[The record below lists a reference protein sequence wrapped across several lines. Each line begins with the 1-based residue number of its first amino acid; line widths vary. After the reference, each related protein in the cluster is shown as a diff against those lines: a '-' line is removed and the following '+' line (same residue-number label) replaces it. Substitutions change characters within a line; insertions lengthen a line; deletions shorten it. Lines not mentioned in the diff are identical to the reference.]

1 MGLKTLSGEIAAIR
15 SLFDK
20 NRREERKIVFYSESA
35 IYYLYYEGFINY
47 LLENTGWTITYITSD
62 RKDPVFEKG
71 SDRFKVCYISNAM
84 LAFTTGLLD
93 ADTLLFTMPDLN
105 NFHVKRS
112 TKKVEHIYIFHAVM
126 SAHMIYRKGAF
137 DHYDTIF
144 CIGPHHQVEIRETE
158 RCYGL
163 KEKRLL
169 EVGYPLLEK
178 IHSEHLEYKQ
188 TDEVARKGSPLI
200 LVAPTWSEGNIVE
213 TCIDELI
220 AALLKVDYRV
230 ILRPHPETY
239 KQHGK
244 LIRMVIDK
252 YRDDDRFELETALTS
267 VHNFHRADLLITDWS
282 GIAFEYAFGTE
293 RPVLFINTPKKVYNS
308 EYEKIGL
315 EPLEVTVRDKI
326 GAELEPEKIKAIDS
340 VAGYLLAA
348 GDSFKEKIINYREAY
363 IYNWGNSAAVGGRYL
378 IDALNRG
385 QIDGD

>member
-1 MGLKTLSGEIAAIR
+1 M
-15 SLFDK
+15 
-20 NRREERKIVFYSESA
+20 
-35 IYYLYYEGFINY
+35 
-47 LLENTGWTITYITSD
+47 
-62 RKDPVFEKG
+62 
-71 SDRFKVCYISNAM
+71 M
-84 LAFTTGLLD
+84 AFTTGLLA

-105 NFHVKRS
+105 NFHIKRS
-112 TKKVEHIYIFHAVM
+112 TKNVDHIYIFHAVM

-144 CIGPHHQVEIRETE
+144 CIGPHHQAEIRETE
-158 RCYGL
+158 RHYGL
-163 KEKRLL
+163 KEKRLI

-178 IHSEHLEYKQ
+178 IHSEHLKYREAM
-188 TDEVARKGSPLI
+188 EVEKKDLPLV

-220 AALLKVDYRV
+220 AALLKADYRV

-252 YRDDDRFELETALTS
+252 YRDDERFELETALTS

-282 GIAFEYAFGTE
+282 GIAFEYVFGTE

-326 GAELEPEKIKAIDS
+326 GAELEPEKIKTIAA
-340 VAGYLLAA
+340 VAGELLVA
-348 GDSFKEKIINYREAY
+348 GNSFKEKIINYREEY
-363 IYNWGNSAAVGGRYL
+363 IYNWGCSAEVGGRH
-378 IDALNRG
+378 IVEAVERG
-385 QIDGD
+385 NQRND